1 MHTPIPLNEFREPT
15 TVSEAGFGLSRL
27 VSRNRRRPRI
37 VGGTSGCQQFESVE
51 IFALGGRIVMRVGK
65 LKS

>member
-1 MHTPIPLNEFREPT
+1 MRGIGLATPCTRRFHY
-15 TVSEAGFGLSRL
+15 SR
-27 VSRNRRRPRI
+27 
-37 VGGTSGCQQFESVE
+37 GMCGCQQFESVE